1 MSLLRQQ
8 GVKETDTAI
17 QMAVKRCNGHAY
29 ALILLASLLSDFRIS
44 LIALLENST
53 LWAGDIAANIL
64 DSIYTQQLSERQQE
78 LLKAFSVFREA
89 VPPEAVQAIV
99 TTISEAQLFAA
110 LKVLRTQ
117 HLLQAVGEG
126 QYRLHAIVAEYAQR
140 HFDEHDELSNVQALQ
155 VAHTRAAQ
163 YFQRQVKNCPPR
175 GKRQGISDIQPLVEM
190 VWHYCQAEQW
200 REAYNLMEQ
209 EELFIDLTR
218 WGRSTTL
225 LDLCKLLLPLDKWHP
240 EGLQSIRVNIHLGQV
255 YERLGELEEARK
267 CYEEALR
274 RSREIGECEGE
285 STALNNLGSV
295 YIDLGKMDEARGYLE
310 EAIEISRE
318 IGDRRAESRRL
329 NNLGGLYKS
338 LGRKDKAREYFEEAL
353 YGSREAGDLEGE
365 GASLNNIGGV
375 FDDLGR
381 RAEAIDYYEKALQI
395 S

>member
-1 MSLLRQQ
+1 MEEQCRFGSGPFAAEGLWLTVNDSVAFIDLASTIFDALGKPLPDFSSLSSHSQVLSLMNTLNSADKPRLIVLDQFEQFLDAQTGLPLANRPGVGEWLDALNSQLCRCRFLVTSRPRPRGTHEYPPIFVQEYRVEGLSIAEGMSLLRQQ

-225 LDLCKLLLPLDKWHP
+225 LDLCK
-240 EGLQSIRVNIHLGQV
+240 
-255 YERLGELEEARK
+255 
-267 CYEEALR
+267 
-274 RSREIGECEGE
+274 
-285 STALNNLGSV
+285 
-295 YIDLGKMDEARGYLE
+295 
-310 EAIEISRE
+310 
-318 IGDRRAESRRL
+318 
-329 NNLGGLYKS
+329 
-338 LGRKDKAREYFEEAL
+338 
-353 YGSREAGDLEGE
+353 
-365 GASLNNIGGV
+365 
-375 FDDLGR
+375 
-381 RAEAIDYYEKALQI
+381 
-395 S
+395 